1 MNLSMSWNNMKK
13 HAGFKTN
20 GLFGECIQSH
30 YITKRPIFRG
40 LTKINPLNNVII
52 ISQEDI
58 KTTKNNKKRLISH
71 IKLK

>member
-1 MNLSMSWNNMKK
+1 MNLSMLWNNMKK

-20 GLFGECIQSH
+20 GLFGECIQSN
-30 YITKRPIFRG
+30 YITKRLIFKG
-40 LTKINPLNNVII
+40 LTDINPLNKVII
-52 ISQEDI
+52 ISKEDI

>member
-1 MNLSMSWNNMKK
+1 MKK
-13 HAGFKTN
+13 HAGFKIN
-20 GLFGECIQSH
+20 GLFEECIQS
-30 YITKRPIFRG
+30 YFIIKGPIFRE

-58 KTTKNNKKRLISH
+58 KTTKNNKKRLISY